1 MLIAAIMARSLLM
14 SQKRLIFFLNLTVIV
29 LQVSEASS
37 LSVQLALK
45 IRLAVGQLSL
55 T

>member
-37 LSVQLALK
+37 HK
-45 IRLAVGQLSL
+45 CAVSSED
-55 T
+55 TSSSWST